1 LLSKLLKPRR
11 TARVALLDPT
21 RASLSKINSTLTGG
35 ARVQID

>member
-1 LLSKLLKPRR
+1 M
-11 TARVALLDPT
+11 ALLDPT